1 MADYIK
7 APEMRDVPG
16 FTNYV
21 VGAQKNLS
29 GAVCSYELKRY
40 YSNID
45 AEIYIDG
52 DYFED
57 IQSIDWDIQSNKMP
71 LYGFNSYIWDDVAFA
86 NRMIQG
92 SFVVNFTKPRAIDEY
107 IKGEYTTLDTNTVN
121 TLSYGEEADIAPKED
136 GILHIV
142 HNKTENKI
150 WQESVHKALWNIRFD
165 IDIVCG
171 EKEPTGDFPVHI
183 ILCECYIIDSRSM
196 RNKDGGVAAEVYSFI
211 ARDYKTIS

>member
-1 MADYIK
+1 MADNSYIK

-21 VGAQKNLS
+21 VGTHKNLGGTVTS
-29 GAVCSYELKRY
+29 LELKRY

-52 DYFED
+52 EYFQD
-57 IQSIDWDIQSNKMP
+57 IASIDWDIQSNKMP
-71 LYGFNSYIWDDVAFA
+71 LYGFNSFIWDDVAFA
-86 NRMIQG
+86 NRIIQG
-92 SFVVNFTKPRAIDEY
+92 SFVVNFTRPRAVEAY
-107 IKGEYTTLDTNTVN
+107 IKTGYST
-121 TLSYGEEADIAPKED
+121 G
-136 GILHIV
+136 
-142 HNKTENKI
+142 TENKTTSYEEENQGQMAI
-150 WQESVHKALWNIRFD
+150 KHTPVGANIVSNNVHQALWNIPFD

-171 EKEPTGDFPVHI
+171 EKEPTGDYPVHI

-196 RNKDGGVAAEVYSFI
+196 RNKDGGVAAEIYSFI